1 MKMKTL
7 MVALLAIA
15 SSTAIAQQNINN
27 NGEKTVSPQVNADK
41 TVTFRLLAPKAKSV
55 TVKGDWEVNNGTGK
69 MK

>member
-27 NGEKTVSPQVNADK
+27 NGEKTVSPQVKIGRAH
-41 TVTFRLLAPKAKSV
+41 V
-55 TVKGDWEVNNGTGK
+55 
-69 MK
+69 